1 MADKALI
8 NAHIQNLKN
17 GREKQKTRLE
27 GLQDTLLALD
37 PDSLEY
43 DRLKK
48 EIELVEGNIGL
59 ISAVILQQEDRLNY
73 RT

>member
-1 MADKALI
+1 MADKATI
-8 NAHIQNLKN
+8 NTHIQNLKN